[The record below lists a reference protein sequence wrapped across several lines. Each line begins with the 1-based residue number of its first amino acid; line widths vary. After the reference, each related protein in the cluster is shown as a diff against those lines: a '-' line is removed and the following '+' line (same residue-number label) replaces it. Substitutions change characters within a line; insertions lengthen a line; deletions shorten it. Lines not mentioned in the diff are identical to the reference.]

1 MRLGPGT
8 RRPDHTRAGLAP
20 NRQRPQALLSGPQR
34 RYRPVLQTGAPPD
47 AGVQKAAMPDR
58 TIYLDA
64 NATEPLRPEAR
75 EAMIMALD
83 TLGNPASVHAPGRA
97 ARRIMEEARE
107 MIADLFGA
115 RPSEVVFTSGGTEA
129 DVLAIHALGHDRA
142 IIAGATEHDAV
153 RRASPAGLVLPVDTT
168 GVADTAMLE
177 AILARQGR
185 PSLVCIMLANNE
197 TGTINPIDAI
207 LPICARHAARLH
219 VDAVQA
225 AGRMP
230 LRLDTLGATSLA
242 ISSHKLGGPAGAGA
256 LLLNGA
262 SPFGPPLLL
271 GGGQEGGR
279 RGGTPAVPIIAG
291 FAAAARAAVAQL
303 GDMKRI
309 AALRDRVAATAIA
322 AGAEV
327 YGNTRARLPNTL
339 CLRMPGAKGA
349 QQVIALDLENIAV
362 SYGAACSSGKAA
374 SSHVLEH
381 MQIPRQHA
389 EETIRVSL
397 PWNTTEA
404 EIDAFCATYPRVLRR
419 LRDAGAAQGAK
430 PLSLPLALPLAQAA
444 LRA

>member
-1 MRLGPGT
+1 
-8 RRPDHTRAGLAP
+8 
-20 NRQRPQALLSGPQR
+20 
-34 RYRPVLQTGAPPD
+34 
-47 AGVQKAAMPDR
+47 MPDR

-75 EAMIMALD
+75 TAMIAALD

-107 MIADLFGA
+107 TIADLFGA
-115 RPSEVVFTSGGTEA
+115 RPGDVVFTSGGTEA

-142 IIAGATEHDAV
+142 VIAGATEHDAV
-153 RRASPAGLVLPVDTT
+153 RKASPGALVVPVDST

-177 AILARQGR
+177 AMLAGQER
-185 PSLVCIMLANNE
+185 PSLVCLMLANNE
-197 TGTINPIDAI
+197 TGTINPIDVI
-207 LPICARHAARLH
+207 HPICERHAARLH

-225 AGRMP
+225 AGRIP
-230 LRLDTLGATSLA
+230 LRLSTPGATSLA

-262 SPFGPPLLL
+262 GAFGPPLLA

-279 RGGTPAVPIIAG
+279 RGGTPAVAIIAG

-303 GDMKRI
+303 DDMKRI
-309 AALRDRVAATAIA
+309 AALRDRIEAMAIA

-327 YGNTRARLPNTL
+327 YGNPRARLPNTI

-374 SSHVLEH
+374 ASHVLEQ
-381 MQIPRQHA
+381 MQVPWQHA
-389 EETIRVSL
+389 EETIRASL

-404 EIDAFCATYPRVLRR
+404 DIDAFCGVYPRVMQR
-419 LRDAGAAQGAK
+419 LREAAAT
-430 PLSLPLALPLAQAA
+430 PNLLPLALAGLDA
-444 LRA
+444 